1 MSRHVIS
8 QNSLSSGQ
16 PHSQIPNVVTEK
28 VQIFQIPDEIAPKQ
42 QNGHHSDVIST
53 KLCKKILIPKHYF
66 QLTHEYPQKHTPDSA
81 KTHTDSP
88 PPKSP

>member
-42 QNGHHSDVIST
+42 QNGHHSDVNQPS
-53 KLCKKILIPKHYF
+53 
-66 QLTHEYPQKHTPDSA
+66 SA
-81 KTHTDSP
+81 K
-88 PPKSP
+88 KY